1 LDKNGVRPVNQL
13 SRFSN
18 ERRRVPT
25 MLKKLI
31 TYNIITLI
39 IFIVI
44 FVPSVQAE
52 DSINFIITDLEGLEE
67 VQREFGP
74 FKDLLEEK
82 TGLAIKFY
90 PVTSRTAAVEAVKA
104 KKADFVLTGPAE
116 YVVIRKLTNSKPV
129 IGFSRPDYFSAVIV
143 KADSG
148 INQVADLKGKK
159 VAMSDIGSTSG
170 HLGPSQVFKDNGLDP
185 QKDIEIIHT
194 SKEIAWESLKKG
206 DVSAWGYNATSF
218 MRFRDKDTSVNPG
231 GFKTIARGPD
241 LPSDVLVAAAH
252 VDNTVIEKVVTAIT
266 ENSDQL
272 IQEILKGEDNQKYR
286 GMQFIASIKDEDYN
300 YVRDMYATIGQPQ
313 FVAFVGD

>member
-1 LDKNGVRPVNQL
+1 
-13 SRFSN
+13 
-18 ERRRVPT
+18 
-25 MLKKLI
+25 MLKKI
-31 TYNIITLI
+31 MSYNIVVLM
-39 IFIVI
+39 V
-44 FVPSVQAE
+44 FVFFGVSSIMAE
-52 DSINFIITDLEGLEE
+52 DTVDFIITDLEGLEE

-82 TGLAIKFY
+82 TGLTIKFY

-104 KKADFVLTGPAE
+104 RKADFVLTGPAE
-116 YVVIRKLTNSKPV
+116 YVVIRKLTNCEPV

-159 VAMSDIGSTSG
+159 VAMSDVGSTSG
-170 HLGPSQVFKDNGLDP
+170 HLGPSQVLKDNGLDP
-185 QKDIEIIHT
+185 QNEIEIVHT
-194 SKEIAWESLKKG
+194 SKEISWESLKRG

-241 LPSDVLVAAAH
+241 LPNDVLVAAEH
-252 VDNTVIEKVVTAIT
+252 VDDTMIEKIVTTIT

-272 IQEILKGEDNQKYR
+272 IQEILKGEDNQKYK
-286 GMQFIASIKDEDYN
+286 GMQFIAAIKDEDYN
-300 YVRDMYATIGQPQ
+300 YVRKMYETIGQPQ
-313 FVAFVGD
+313 FSEFVGD

>member
-1 LDKNGVRPVNQL
+1 
-13 SRFSN
+13 
-18 ERRRVPT
+18 
-25 MLKKLI
+25 MLKKI
-31 TYNIITLI
+31 MSYNIVVLM
-39 IFIVI
+39 V
-44 FVPSVQAE
+44 FVFFGASSIMAE
-52 DSINFIITDLEGLEE
+52 DTVDFIITDLEGLEE

-82 TGLAIKFY
+82 TGLTIKFY

-104 KKADFVLTGPAE
+104 RKADFVLTGPAE
-116 YVVIRKLTNSKPV
+116 YVVIRKLTNCEPV

-159 VAMSDIGSTSG
+159 VAMSDVGSTSG
-170 HLGPSQVFKDNGLDP
+170 HLGPSQVLKDNGLDP
-185 QKDIEIIHT
+185 QNEIEIVHT
-194 SKEIAWESLKKG
+194 SKEISWESLKRG

-241 LPSDVLVAAAH
+241 LPNDVLVAAEH
-252 VDNTVIEKVVTAIT
+252 VDDTMIEKIVTTIT

-272 IQEILKGEDNQKYR
+272 IQEILKGEDNQKYK
-286 GMQFIASIKDEDYN
+286 GMQFIAAIKDEDYN
-300 YVRDMYATIGQPQ
+300 YVRKMYETIGQPQ
-313 FVAFVGD
+313 FSEFVGD